1 MTAGWASGA
10 GYISDG
16 TIDMVAQY
24 NNEVNFGGTNT
35 DRTIYFGYRDRGSRS
50 APTSYVFGNGGSAS
64 ITCNYLYANSDVQVT
79 SDERRKDV
87 IGNVELSVEQIAQ
100 MPSVLFRWK
109 KGFSDDLIHVGTI
122 AQSWEKVL
130 PAAVGIK
137 NDEHHTRSFS
147 YSAAA
152 YAMAHAD
159 ALAICD
165 LKKQKADA
173 CVIDALLRRIS
184 KLEAEIKQ
192 LKSA

>member
-1 MTAGWASGA
+1 MDA
-10 GYISDG
+10 
-16 TIDMVAQY
+16 VAQY
-24 NNEVNFGGTNT
+24 NNEINFGGS
-35 DRTIYFGYRDRGSRS
+35 DGSGTIYFGYRARGSKGIPS
-50 APTSYVFGNGGSAS
+50 SFVFGGGSGSAS

-87 IGNVELSVEQIAQ
+87 IGDVQLSVEQIAQ

-109 KGFSDDLIHVGTI
+109 KGFGDDLIHVGTI

-130 PAAVGIK
+130 PAAVGIGT
-137 NDEHHTRSFS
+137 DEARTRSFS

>member
-1 MTAGWASGA
+1 MVQDICSQEEQG
-10 GYISDG
+10 DG
-16 TIDMVAQY
+16 KWSLR
-24 NNEVNFGGTNT
+24 TN
-35 DRTIYFGYRDRGSRS
+35 
-50 APTSYVFGNGGSAS
+50 GNAHVV
-64 ITCNYLYANSDVQVT
+64 YLYASSDVQVT

-87 IGNVELSVEQIAQ
+87 IGDVQLSVEQIAQ

-109 KGFSDDLIHVGTI
+109 KGFGDDLIHVGTI

-130 PAAVGIK
+130 PAAVGIGT
-137 NDEHHTRSFS
+137 DDDRTRSFS